1 MPLPPKIPVRKPQA
15 AAKALASQ
23 PQSKVAALFNHGLE
37 LHQQGRLE
45 QARQIYEQVLAKQPT
60 HFDALHLSGV
70 IAAQSKKPGLAVELI
85 GKAIEINPKN
95 ATAFFNRGIAL
106 QELKRV
112 GEAIASYDRAI
123 KIRSDYVGAYY
134 NRGNALKEQKQM
146 EEAIASYDRAIE
158 FEPDFAEAYSN
169 RGNAL
174 KELMRLEE
182 AIASYDRAIVIK
194 LDYAEAYSNRG
205 IALKQLKRVE
215 EALAS
220 YDRAI
225 EFKPDYAEAYYNRGN
240 ALKELKRVDEALAS
254 FDRAIVIKLDYVEAY
269 SNRGNVLREL
279 KRLEEAISSYEK
291 AIEFKPDFAE
301 AYSNRGNALKEL
313 KRLEEA
319 LASYDMAIAIKP
331 DYEYLLGNQL
341 HTRMKMCNWQDF
353 EANIEKLLIQIGEY
367 KKSSPSFCILALTD
381 SLSVQRK
388 ASEIWM
394 NDKHPP
400 NHSLGFFPKLPRKEK
415 IKIGY
420 YSEDFREHPVSYL
433 AVELF
438 ELHDKNKFEL
448 IAFYYGSP
456 DSGDMHKRVSS
467 AFNEFIDVRLKS
479 DKEVAKLSRLMEID
493 IAIDLSGLTGNERT
507 GIFAYRAAPVQLSYL
522 GYLGTMGAEYYDYL
536 IADKTTIPTEHH
548 QYFKEKIVYLPSYQV
563 NDSKRLI
570 SDKVFEKT
578 EFNLPLN
585 AFVFCCFNNI
595 YKIIPPAFD
604 KWMRILKAVP
614 DSVLLLYG
622 ENKWAEAN
630 LKLEAEKRGVSQT
643 RLAFGSGIERSEY
656 LARYRLAD
664 LFLDTLP
671 YNAGTTASDALWAGL
686 PVLTCMGESFASRVA
701 ASLLNA
707 IELPELITTTQEQ
720 YEAKAIELATNP
732 AKLRAIKDKLERN
745 KLTTALFNTPRFT
758 KHIETA
764 YTQMYERY
772 QTDLPPD
779 HIYIEA

>member
-1 MPLPPKIPVRKPQA
+1 MPRPPQIPVRKPQA
-15 AAKALASQ
+15 AAKAVASQ
-23 PQSKVAALFNHGLE
+23 PQSQVAALFKQGLE
-37 LHQQGRLE
+37 LHQQGQLA

-60 HFDALHLSGV
+60 HFDALHLSGA
-70 IAAQSKKPGLAVELI
+70 IAAQSKNPALAVELI

-95 ATAFFNRGIAL
+95 AAAYSNRGLALNELKRVEEAITSYDKAIAIKPDFAEAYSNRGIAL
-106 QELKRV
+106 KELKRYE
-112 GEAIASYDRAI
+112 EALVSYDRAI
-123 KIRSDYVGAYY
+123 AIKPDYADAYS
-134 NRGNALKEQKQM
+134 NRGNALNELKRY
-146 EEAIASYDRAIE
+146 EEALASYDRAIE
-158 FEPDFAEAYSN
+158 IKPDFAEAYSN

-174 KELMRLEE
+174 K
-182 AIASYDRAIVIK
+182 K
-194 LDYAEAYSNRG
+194 
-205 IALKQLKRVE
+205 LKRVE

-225 EFKPDYAEAYYNRGN
+225 EIKPDYADSYYNRGIALKELKRYEEALASYDRAIAIKPDYAEAFANRG
-240 ALKELKRVDEALAS
+240 
-254 FDRAIVIKLDYVEAY
+254 
-269 SNRGNVLREL
+269 VLL
-279 KRLEEAISSYEK
+279 Q
-291 AIEFKPDFAE
+291 D
-301 AYSNRGNALKEL
+301 L

-319 LASYDMAIAIKP
+319 LASYDKAIAIKP
-331 DYEYLLGNQL
+331 DYEYLLGTQL
-341 HTRMKMCNWQDF
+341 HTKMKICDWQDF
-353 EANIEKLLIQIGEY
+353 EANIENLLLRIGEG
-367 KKSSPSFCILALTD
+367 KKSSQSFPILALTD

-400 NHSLGFFPKLPRKEK
+400 NHSLGFIPKLRRKEK

-438 ELHDKNKFEL
+438 ELHDKNNFDL
-448 IAFYYGSP
+448 IAFYYGPP
-456 DSGDMHKRVSS
+456 DSSNMHKRVSS
-467 AFNEFIDVRLKS
+467 AFNEFIDIRLKS
-479 DKEVAKLSRLMEID
+479 DKEVAALSRLMEID

-522 GYLGTMGAEYYDYL
+522 GYLGTMVVEYYDYL
-536 IADKTTIPTEHH
+536 IADKTTIPVGSQQFYT
-548 QYFKEKIVYLPSYQV
+548 EKIVYLPSYQV

-578 EFNLPLN
+578 ELNLPIN

-604 KWMRILKAVP
+604 KWMRILNAVP
-614 DSVLLLYG
+614 DSILLLYA
-622 ENKWAEAN
+622 ENQWAEAN

-643 RLAFGSGIERSEY
+643 RLVFGGRIERSEY

-701 ASLLNA
+701 ASVLNA
-707 IELPELITTTQEQ
+707 IELSELVTTTQEQ

-745 KLTTALFNTPRFT
+745 RLTTALFDTPRFT
-758 KHIETA
+758 KHIEAA